1 MNTEMMDKLV
11 AMQIE
16 AETAAFL
23 TKLTTMK
30 SHINPKSE
38 LAKTMETLFKEVE
51 AAHTKAQ
58 NS

>member
-1 MNTEMMDKLV
+1 MNTEMMDKMV
-11 AMQIE
+11 SFQIE

-23 TKLTTMK
+23 TKLTTLK
-30 SHINPKSE
+30 AHLNPKSD
-38 LAKTMETLFKEVE
+38 LAKTMETLFAEIN